1 MKYSVLNYI
10 VVGYSRNQVRIKLS
24 LLKKFSLLFLTD
36 FLKQKPFQGCCQNL
50 SDNLGFDP
58 LLLSIAEVY
67 R

>member
-1 MKYSVLNYI
+1 MEYRVVNYI
-10 VVGYSRNQVRIKLS
+10 VVGYSRNQLRINSACLRN
-24 LLKKFSLLFLTD
+24 LILLFLTD